1 MIQLPSKENC
11 CGCLGC
17 EAVCPKGA
25 IKSIKDEKGFIYPDV
40 DAKLCVDCGL
50 CMEKCSFIKKNGCES
65 EVDSVWAYRTTDKEV
80 LADSTSGGAFTA
92 LSDIVL
98 ADGGVVAACIMD
110 NSFTAMHI
118 LTSDKTIRDRM
129 RHSKYVQ
136 SNTEGIFQQIKKELE
151 LGKTVLFVGT
161 PCQTAQMVV
170 YAGAY
175 RDKLIA
181 CDFLCH
187 GVPNNEF
194 FKAHITWLEKVY
206 GKKAVNYFFRG
217 KKYGWSHMIQE
228 IEFEGRKL
236 RGDKRVQAYSRF
248 FYAGVSL
255 RPSCYNCRYRSTERS
270 SDITIADFWGI
281 DKIIGK
287 TDNRGYSMIVANT
300 EKGKAFAELLKES
313 GELILV
319 DKEKVLWRISEPIS
333 TYKFDR
339 NEFWELYKE
348 KGYAALVNRYTDTST
363 KASLIHDAKRWI
375 KYIIS
380 RF

>member
-25 IKSIKDEKGFIYPDV
+25 IKSVKDDNGFIYPGV
-40 DAKLCVDCGL
+40 DAQLCVDCGL
-50 CMEKCSFIKKNGCES
+50 CMEKCSFIKKNGYES
-65 EVDSVWAYRTTDKEV
+65 EVDKVWAYRTTDRKV

-110 NSFTAMHI
+110 ESFTAMHI
-118 LTSDKTIRDRM
+118 LTSDKTIRDSM
-129 RHSKYVQ
+129 RRSKYVQ
-136 SNTEGIFQQIKKELE
+136 SNTEGIFRQVKKELE
-151 LGKTVLFVGT
+151 LGKTFLFVGT

-217 KKYGWSHMIQE
+217 KKYGWNHMLE
-228 IEFEGRKL
+228 EVVLERRKV

-281 DKIIGK
+281 DKMLGK

-313 GELILV
+313 GELISV

-333 TYKFDR
+333 TCKFDR

-348 KGYAALVNRYTDTST
+348 RGYAALVSKYTDTST
-363 KASLIHDAKRWI
+363 KASLIHNVKKWV